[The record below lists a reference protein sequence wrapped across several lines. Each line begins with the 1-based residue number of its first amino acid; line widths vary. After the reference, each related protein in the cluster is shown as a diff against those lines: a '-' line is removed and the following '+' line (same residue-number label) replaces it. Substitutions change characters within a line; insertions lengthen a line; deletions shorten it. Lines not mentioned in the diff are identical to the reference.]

1 MNLLIKPF
9 WTIKKEPDEEL
20 CLKMQKQRLINDME
34 KTRQAMEDIY
44 ANFDNVTDPD
54 LIDCYIYQMNSVFKR
69 YRYLIEQA
77 GKLEVPPVSKGNDV
91 LCEKASAA
99 SFVQIDG

>member
-9 WTIKKEPDEEL
+9 WTIKKESNEEIY
-20 CLKMQKQRLINDME
+20 LKIQKQRIVSDME
-34 KTRQAMEDIY
+34 KTRQAMEDVY

-54 LIDCYIYQMNSVFKR
+54 LIDCYIYQMNSILKR

-77 GKLEVPPVSKGNDV
+77 EKLESPP
-91 LCEKASAA
+91 LP
-99 SFVQIDG
+99 